1 MKILAQRCGAYFR
14 VQRLHSVRDLAHGGP
29 GHVEAAHLRQRPG
42 VRILTRE
49 TIPVVVRHV
58 RTNRKGY
65 GVPVGREHHFSSASG
80 TFAVKNIHKE
90 VDTVK
95 TGILDKYSF
104 AVSPIIRRTHT
115 PSTDCRTS
123 TARWKSSRPYRPHR
137 ATETRCSSG
146 TLQSWPEGTPFARDV
161 RWMMGKEE
169 RTDGWEDE
177 GCEDE
182 EKMPYHLKLIY
193 IPYLRYIC
201 TRVQVIDVYVPEANH
216 CNRRNYRCML

>member
-104 AVSPIIRRTHT
+104 AVSPIIRPAAVDKAGDGDPAMNGANIH
-115 PSTDCRTS
+115 SS
-123 TARWKSSRPYRPHR
+123 TAQHASINASANSYAIDRLQDEYRAMNTIMTGGDTVR
-137 ATETRCSSG
+137 KRCKVDDG
-146 TLQSWPEGTPFARDV
+146 EGRKNG
-161 RWMMGKEE
+161 WMRG
-169 RTDGWEDE
+169 
-177 GCEDE
+177 
-182 EKMPYHLKLIY
+182 
-193 IPYLRYIC
+193 
-201 TRVQVIDVYVPEANH
+201 
-216 CNRRNYRCML
+216 